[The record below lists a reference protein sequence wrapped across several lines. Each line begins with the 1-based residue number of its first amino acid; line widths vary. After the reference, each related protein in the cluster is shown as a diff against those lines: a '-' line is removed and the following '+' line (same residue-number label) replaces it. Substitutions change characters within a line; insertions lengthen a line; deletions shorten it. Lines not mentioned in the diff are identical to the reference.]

1 VSRILVVDDESS
13 MRQLLEIALGK
24 EGYRVKAADSGQK
37 AVKVLGKD
45 SFDLVISDIR
55 MPDMTGVE
63 VLRTVKELNPEI
75 PVIMITAYASTETAV
90 EALRL
95 GAYDYITKPFKI
107 EELKNTI
114 SNALERRRL
123 KEEVTHLKRAFR
135 DKHGVDSMIGKSPKM
150 NELYEQIQA
159 VARTDSTVLVT
170 GQSGTGKELVAR
182 AIHVHSLRSSAPFV
196 SINCGAVPETLLESE
211 LFGHIKGSFTGAHA
225 NHKGLFEVAHNGTI
239 LLDEIAEMS
248 PSMQVKFL
256 RVLQEKKIRRIG
268 ATEEIDV
275 DVRIIAA
282 TNKDL
287 EVMVDEKTFREDLFY
302 RLNVIPIHLPRLAER
317 REDVPL
323 LAEHFLRLANTRIG
337 KAIKGISE
345 EALELLVAHD
355 WPGNVREL
363 ENVIERAVA
372 LESTPMIRAERL
384 PDTLT
389 NRREMMVSLGVDDI
403 PREFPDDG
411 IRFHDHVES
420 VEKQLLKAALEQ
432 GGGVQT
438 KAAKLLNMSLR
449 SFRYL
454 IQKYDLR

>member
-1 VSRILVVDDESS
+1 MSRILVVDDESS

-24 EGYRVKAADSGQK
+24 EGYRVTVAESGHE
-37 AVKVLGKD
+37 AVALLNKG

-63 VLRTVKELNPEI
+63 VLRHVKEVSSETV
-75 PVIMITAYASTETAV
+75 VIMITAYASTETAV

-107 EELKNTI
+107 EEVKNTI
-114 SNALERRRL
+114 QHALEKNRL
-123 KEEVTHLKRAFR
+123 KQEVIHLKREFHG
-135 DKHGVDSMIGKSPKM
+135 KHGLDSMIGKSRKM
-150 NELYEQIQA
+150 IELFEQIKA
-159 VARTDSTVLVT
+159 VARTHSTILIT
-170 GQSGTGKELVAR
+170 GESGTGKELVAR
-182 AIHVHSLRSSAPFV
+182 AIHVHSLRQSEPFV

-211 LFGHIKGSFTGAHA
+211 LFGHLRGSFTGATA

-239 LLDEIAEMS
+239 FLDEIAEMS

-268 ATEEIDV
+268 ATEEIEV

-282 TNKDL
+282 TNKEL
-287 EVMVDEKTFREDLFY
+287 EKMVEEKTFREDLYY
-302 RLNVIPIHLPRLAER
+302 RLNVIPIHLPLLRER
-317 REDVPL
+317 REDIPL
-323 LAEHFLRLANTRIG
+323 LVESFLVQANKRIG
-337 KAIKGISE
+337 KAIAGISE
-345 EALELLVAHD
+345 EAIELLMAHD

-372 LESTPMIRAERL
+372 LETTHIIQPERL
-384 PDTLT
+384 PDIL
-389 NRREMMVSLGVDDI
+389 VDRKERLAQVGALNPSGD
-403 PREFPDDG
+403 FPEEG
-411 IRFHDHVES
+411 IHFHEHVEA
-420 VEKQLLKAALEQ
+420 VEKSLLSAALKQ

-438 KAAKLLNMSLR
+438 RAAKLLHMSLR

>member
-1 VSRILVVDDESS
+1 VDDEAS

-24 EGYRVKAADSGQK
+24 EGYRVTTAESGQK
-37 AVKVLGKD
+37 AV
-45 SFDLVISDIR
+45 SFLEKSAVDLVVSDIR

-63 VLRTVKELNPEI
+63 VLRQVKDIHPQV

-107 EELKNTI
+107 EELKNTL
-114 SNALERRRL
+114 NHALEKKQL
-123 KEEVTHLKRAFR
+123 KEEVDHLKRELKH
-135 DKHGVDSMIGKSPKM
+135 KHGMDSMIGNSSKM
-150 NELYEQIQA
+150 HELFAQIKA
-159 VARTDSTVLVT
+159 IARTQSTVLIT
-170 GQSGTGKELVAR
+170 GESGTGKELVAR
-182 AIHVHSLRSSAPFV
+182 AIHVHSLRASDPFV

-211 LFGHIKGSFTGAHA
+211 LFGHLRGSFTGAHT
-225 NHKGLFEVAHNGTI
+225 NHKGLFEVAHKGTVF
-239 LLDEIAEMS
+239 LDEIAEMS

-256 RVLQEKKIRRIG
+256 RVLQEKTIRRIG
-268 ATEEIDV
+268 STEEISV
-275 DVRIIAA
+275 DVRILAA
-282 TNKDL
+282 TNKNL
-287 EVMVDEKTFREDLFY
+287 ANMVEEGTFREDLYY
-302 RLNVIPIHLPRLAER
+302 RLNVIPIHLPLLRER

-323 LAEHFLRLANTRIG
+323 LAEHFLANANVRIG
-337 KAIKGISE
+337 KSIRSISDD
-345 EALELLVAHD
+345 AMQYLVAHD

-372 LESTPMIRAERL
+372 LETSPIIQPERL

-389 NRREMMVSLGVDDI
+389 EPKDSVSQLGLI
-403 PREFPDDG
+403 PMANEFPEEG
-411 IRFHDHVES
+411 IHFHDHVEE
-420 VEKQLLKAALEQ
+420 VEKRLLRAALEQ

-438 KAAKLLNMSLR
+438 RAAKLLNMSLR

>member
-1 VSRILVVDDESS
+1 

-24 EGYRVKAADSGQK
+24 EGYQVTPAESGED
-37 AVKVLGKD
+37 AVRLLDKT
-45 SFDLVISDIR
+45 SFDLIISDIR
-55 MPDMTGVE
+55 MPDMSGVE
-63 VLRTVKELNPEI
+63 VLRHVKDVTAETPM
-75 PVIMITAYASTETAV
+75 IMITAYASTETAV

-114 SNALERRRL
+114 RHALEKKKL
-123 KEEVTHLKRAFR
+123 KEQVVHLKRELH

-150 NELYEQIQA
+150 LELYEQIKA
-159 VARTDSTVLVT
+159 VARTDSTVLIT
-170 GQSGTGKELVAR
+170 GESGTGKELVAR
-182 AIHVHSLRSSAPFV
+182 AIHVHSLRQSEPFV

-225 NHKGLFEVAHNGTI
+225 NHKGLFEVAHTGTI

-248 PSMQVKFL
+248 TSMQVKFL

-268 ATEEIDV
+268 ATEEIEV
-275 DVRIIAA
+275 DVRVLAA
-282 TNKDL
+282 TNQNL
-287 EVMVDEKTFREDLFY
+287 EKLVEEQAFREDLFY
-302 RLNVIPIHLPRLAER
+302 RLNVIPIHLPSLRER
-317 REDVPL
+317 REDVPM
-323 LAEHFLRLANTRIG
+323 LAEHFLEHANARIG
-337 KAIKGISE
+337 KTISGISD
-345 EALELLVAHD
+345 EAMTLLGEYD

-372 LESTPMIRAERL
+372 LEMSSIVQVERL

-389 NRREMMVSLGVDDI
+389 KVK
-403 PREFPDDG
+403 PRVGSKDFYGEFPDEG
-411 IRFHDHVES
+411 IHFHDHVAT
-420 VEKQLLKAALEQ
+420 VEKRLLKAALEQ
-432 GGGVQT
+432 SGGVQT
-438 KAAKLLNMSLR
+438 RAAKLLHMSLR

>member
-1 VSRILVVDDESS
+1 

-150 NELYEQIQA
+150 NELFEQIQA

-287 EVMVDEKTFREDLFY
+287 EAMVGEKTFREDLFY

-317 REDVPL
+317 REDIPL
-323 LAEHFLRLANTRIG
+323 LAEHFLGLANTRIG
-337 KAIKGISE
+337 KAIRGISE

-389 NRREMMVSLGVDDI
+389 NRKEMMISLGVDDI
-403 PREFPDDG
+403 PKEFPDDG